1 MQYISLINH
10 YEGVRLSINNFPLRP
25 VNEKAILSVLAKL
38 SGIKT
43 EATKLLTDEL
53 QRVRNENAK
62 R

>member
-25 VNEKAILSVLAKL
+25 ENEKIILNTIAKL
-38 SGIKT
+38 HGIKT
-43 EATKLLTDEL
+43 EAVKLLTLEL
-53 QRVRNENAK
+53 EKVRTENAK